1 MMSFTFFGLMLIWSG
16 IPADAEPLCPAG
28 SQPHFVIGT
37 ARGPI
42 VARLFEEAAP
52 ATVRGLVRLAQEPT
66 FDREVAAGQHK
77 APRAAAGYYDGLA
90 FVTTRPHFEII
101 TGVRPSGDPV
111 EFELEIDAAA
121 LGLDRRRIES
131 AARAM
136 DIAQRE
142 LAPAYKA
149 RLRSGE
155 VEPRLAEWMERLH
168 TRHDAAF
175 LVGVSRLEINQA
187 LGYRYKN
194 GLASRPALRGAL
206 LLRPLSPR
214 QAGARLS
221 ILLADQPELDGKAV
235 VVGQVVAGLDTA
247 QAISTAPLADPGLV
261 QQRHHPV
268 APVSIEKIRLDCRP
282 ID

>member
-1 MMSFTFFGLMLIWSG
+1 M
-16 IPADAEPLCPAG
+16 
-28 SQPHFVIGT
+28 
-37 ARGPI
+37 
-42 VARLFEEAAP
+42 
-52 ATVRGLVRLAQEPT
+52 RGLVRLVQEPI
-66 FDREVAAGQHK
+66 FDREAGAGQEK
-77 APRAAAGYYDGLA
+77 APTAGGYYDGLT
-90 FVTTRPHFEII
+90 FVTTRPHFEIV
-101 TGVRPSGDPV
+101 TGARPTGDPV

-121 LGLDRRRIES
+121 LGLDRRLIES
-131 AARAM
+131 AAQGM

-155 VEPRLAEWMERLH
+155 IEPRLADWMERLH

-175 LVGVSRLEINQA
+175 LVGVSRVEINQA

-214 QAGARLS
+214 KAGARLS
-221 ILLADQPELDGKAV
+221 ILLADQPDLDGKAV

-261 QQRHHPV
+261 QQRHQPV
-268 APVSIEKIRLDCRP
+268 APVTIERIRLDCRP